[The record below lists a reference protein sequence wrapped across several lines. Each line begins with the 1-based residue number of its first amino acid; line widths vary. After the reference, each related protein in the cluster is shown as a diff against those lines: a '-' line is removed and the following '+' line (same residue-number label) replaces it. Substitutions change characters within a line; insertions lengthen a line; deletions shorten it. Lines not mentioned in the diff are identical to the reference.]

1 MSRTT
6 HPSTLR
12 RALFKGN
19 LGNFTLTMA
28 ARICDTG
35 LSLAVAWILQQLT
48 DSIMSGGR
56 ANLPHMGAYI
66 FGMVAAL
73 LAITAIQCLFSPRFR
88 TRALEQYK
96 QTAFSRLMEKGMAA
110 FRKEG
115 TASYLSALSNDV
127 NAISTEYLENL
138 FVVVSLGLSFVG
150 AFVVMLLY
158 SPLLTAI
165 AVVCSLLPL
174 VVAIVTGGKMES
186 AEKALSDRNDS
197 YMETLKDCLS
207 GFSVIK
213 SFKAE
218 KQLLEQYGRCNR
230 ETEKARYRRL
240 RLSLILNGLGALAG
254 VLAQFG
260 VFYAASWLA
269 ASDGTITP
277 GIAIAFVQLMNYVIG
292 PIANIPTAISEINSA
307 KVLMQKLETAL
318 SANVPDAGEDIP
330 QTLQEGITLNDVT
343 FGYEENSPVLQN
355 ISATFEAGKSYA
367 LVGASGCGKST
378 LLNLLM
384 GANEGYTG
392 SIAYDGKEL
401 SNVSTASLY
410 ELVSLIQQSVFIF
423 NGTIRDNITLYKD
436 FPQEEVDRAIA
447 LSGLKALLEEKGEDY
462 PCGENGSGLS
472 GGEKQRISIA
482 RCLLR
487 RSGVLLADEATA
499 ALDAQTAY
507 MVSDA
512 LLSLK
517 GLTRIVVTHG
527 LEASL
532 LSRYDCILT
541 IKNGR
546 ICEQGTFCEL
556 MEQKGYFY
564 SLYTVAQ

>member
-1 MSRTT
+1 MT
-6 HPSTLR
+6 HSPSSLR

-19 LGNFTLTMA
+19 GLNFALAMGA
-28 ARICDTG
+28 HIASMG
-35 LSLAVAWILQQLT
+35 LSLTIAWILQQLT
-48 DSIMSGGR
+48 DAIMGGSGTSMPRLG
-56 ANLPHMGAYI
+56 LYTL
-66 FGMVAAL
+66 GMVAAEV
-73 LAITAIQCLFSPRFR
+73 AVTALDCLVSPRFKA
-88 TRALEQYK
+88 RALEQYK
-96 QTAFSRLMEKGMAA
+96 QTAFARLMEKGMAA
-110 FRKEG
+110 FYKEG
-115 TASYLSALSNDV
+115 TASYLSALSNDIT
-127 NAISTEYLENL
+127 ALSTGYLSNL
-138 FVVVSLGLSFVG
+138 FLIVSLSLSFVG
-150 AFVVMLLY
+150 AFVIMLLY

-165 AVVCSLLPL
+165 AVGCSLLPL
-174 VVAIVTGGKMES
+174 LSAIFTGDKMEA
-186 AEKALSDRNDS
+186 AEKGLSDANAS

-218 KQLLEQYGRCNR
+218 KQLLQQYAKCSK
-230 ETEKARYRRL
+230 ETEAARCRRL
-240 RLSLILNGLGALAG
+240 RLSLILNGIGMLTG

-260 VFYAASWLA
+260 VFFAAAWLA
-269 ASDGTITP
+269 LTDSAITP
-277 GIAIAFVQLMNYVIG
+277 GIAIAFVQLMNYVIN
-292 PIANIPTAISEINSA
+292 PIAQLPSVIGEIRSSGA
-307 KVLMQKLETAL
+307 LIKKLETAL
-318 SANVPDAGEDIP
+318 SENVPDAGEDIP
-330 QTLQEGITLNDVT
+330 HTLHEGIALENVT
-343 FGYEENSPVLQN
+343 FGYEENTPVLQD
-355 ISATFEAGKSYA
+355 ISVTFEAGKSYA

-384 GANEGYTG
+384 GANGGYTG
-392 SIAYDGKEL
+392 RIAYDGKEL
-401 SNVSTASLY
+401 KQVSTASLY
-410 ELVSLIQQSVFIF
+410 ELVSQIQQNVFIF

-447 LSGLKALLEEKGEDY
+447 LSGLTALLEEKGEDY
-462 PCGENGSGLS
+462 PCGENGCGLS

-499 ALDAQTAY
+499 ALDAQTAHL
-507 MVSDA
+507 VSDA
-512 LLSLK
+512 ILNLR
-517 GLTRIVVTHG
+517 GLTRIIVTHG

-546 ICEQGTFCEL
+546 ICEQGTFDGL